1 MSRKFIGVIDSR
13 RLSGQRYL
21 MMMIQRHK
29 IITATEPG
37 ALSMRSG
44 FSLAPLIVD
53 LMVLLRLRSRSL
65 HEANCRR

>member
-1 MSRKFIGVIDSR
+1 MSWKFIGVIDAR
-13 RLSGQRYL
+13 RLSGQRRL

-53 LMVLLRLRSRSL
+53 SMVLLRLRSRSL